1 MGRVRALF
9 ARKEAKELAAV
20 NLYAGRVEVAR
31 IRRDP
36 AERPVVEVCAQFE
49 SAGNHAE
56 VLQRLRRELHLDR
69 YRCTTTLT
77 GGQYQVQVV
86 EAPNVPQAELKSAV
100 RWRLKDFL
108 DYPLESATVDVLTV
122 PGPVA
127 ANRGKS
133 VLAISARNET
143 ISAAMQLFAKAK
155 IPLRVIEIPEMAQRN
170 LAALFENDGRAIA
183 VLSFGEEGGLLT
195 FTAGGD
201 LYLSR
206 RMEVTLEQLM
216 GSSAD
221 SRNQLFDR
229 IALELQRSL
238 DHFDRQHSNVP
249 LSRVM
254 IAPLPEEIGLA
265 EYLAGNLSA
274 KVEPVN
280 LGDYLDFHPVPE
292 MREASWQNRCWQT
305 LGAALRVESP

>member
-1 MGRVRALF
+1 VRALF
-9 ARKEAKELAAV
+9 ARKQSKELAAV
-20 NLYAGRVEVAR
+20 NLYARRIEVAR
-31 IRRDP
+31 IRRNSG
-36 AERPVVEVCAQFE
+36 ERPVVEMCAQYE
-49 SAGNHAE
+49 SGGNHGE
-56 VLQRLRRELHLDR
+56 VLHRLRRELHLER
-69 YRCTTTLT
+69 YHCATTLT
-77 GGQYQVQVV
+77 GGQYQVQIV

-108 DYPLESATVDVLTV
+108 DYPVESATVDVLTV

-133 VLAISARNET
+133 VFAVSARNET
-143 ISAAMQLFAKAK
+143 ISTAMQLFSKAK

-170 LAALFENDGRAIA
+170 LAALFESDGRAIA

-195 FTAGGD
+195 FTAGGE

-206 RMEVTLEQLM
+206 RMEVTLEQLL
-216 GSSAD
+216 GSGAEA
-221 SRNQLFDR
+221 REQLFDR

-238 DHFDRQHSNVP
+238 DHFDRQHNTVP
-249 LSRVM
+249 LAKVM
-254 IAPLPEEIGLA
+254 LAPLPEEIGLV

-274 KVEPVN
+274 KVEPIN

-292 MREASWQNRCWQT
+292 MREAGLQNRCWQT
-305 LGAALRVESP
+305 LGAALRVESS